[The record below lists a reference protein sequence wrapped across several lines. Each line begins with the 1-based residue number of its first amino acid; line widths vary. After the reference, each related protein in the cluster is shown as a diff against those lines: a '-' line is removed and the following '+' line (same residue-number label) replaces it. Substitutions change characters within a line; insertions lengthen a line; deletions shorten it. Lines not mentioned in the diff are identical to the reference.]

1 MLRPSE
7 DVIIPSANFAVSVF
21 FESALPRLNLLHD
34 KCIKGT
40 CQESSRYWEFAV
52 SVENWEQGKE
62 QEERWSFW
70 HFKAQKGPRSEE
82 YNLLVE
88 LATKISC
95 LEFDGHVINTL
106 FRTRQIWIF
115 GQSFTELAFCSVSC
129 YDNPRWESESI
140 SKHFR
145 KEKKPTKS
153 IRQTKSNDKLCLW
166 TACNWAAVKVAGV
179 ECTAIEMNS
188 IHTKER
194 QEKALFFFS
203 ECTS

>member
-70 HFKAQKGPRSEE
+70 HFKAQQGPRSEE
-82 YNLLVE
+82 YNLVVE
-88 LATKISC
+88 LVTKISC

-106 FRTRQIWIF
+106 FRTRYEYSANLSQNLLSAVF
-115 GQSFTELAFCSVSC
+115 HAMTTQGGNL
-129 YDNPRWESESI
+129 NPWVSI
-140 SKHFR
+140 SG
-145 KEKKPTKS
+145 KK
-153 IRQTKSNDKLCLW
+153 RNQQTVLDKLNLMTSYVYERPAIGQLW
-166 TACNWAAVKVAGV
+166 KWQG
-179 ECTAIEMNS
+179 
-188 IHTKER
+188 
-194 QEKALFFFS
+194 
-203 ECTS
+203 